1 MSKIVLT
8 GFKPFL
14 GDPINPS
21 EIICQNISDPDVHT
35 QVLAVDFYQAFEELK
50 IILQKENPEYV
61 VLLGLAS
68 SRAQVSLEKV
78 ALNWNES
85 KHPDEAGQFVSPSPI
100 QPSDDRL
107 ALMTKFPINEL
118 QEYLIEKKYPV
129 KISFSAGTYV
139 CNNVYF
145 KILSEFPDLKT
156 IFIHV
161 PNFENLNQALQMHMV
176 HDVLNYIQNL
186 KS

>member
-21 EIICQNISDPDVHT
+21 EIICQNISIPGVCT
-35 QVLAVDFYQAFEELK
+35 QVLSVDFYQAFEELK
-50 IILQKENPEYV
+50 ITLKKENPEYV
-61 VLLGLAS
+61 VSLGVAS
-68 SRAQVSLEKV
+68 SRVQVSLEKV

-85 KHPDEAGQFVSPSPI
+85 KHPDEAGQFVSPAPI

-118 QEYLIEKKYPV
+118 QDFLVEKKYPV

-139 CNNVYF
+139 CNNVYY
-145 KILSEFPDLKT
+145 KILAEFPDLKT

-161 PNFENLNQALQMHMV
+161 PIFENLNQELQVQMV

>member
-21 EIICQNISDPDVHT
+21 EIICQNISIPDVHT
-35 QVLAVDFYQAFEELK
+35 QVLSVDFHQAFEELK
-50 IILQKENPEYV
+50 ITLQKENPQYV

-68 SRAQVSLEKV
+68 SRAQISLEKV

-85 KHPDEAGQFVSPSPI
+85 EHPDEAGQFITPSKI
-100 QPSDDRL
+100 NLLDDRL
-107 ALMTKFPINEL
+107 ALMTKFPINEMHDFL
-118 QEYLIEKKYPV
+118 LAKKFPV

-139 CNNVYF
+139 CNNVYY
-145 KILSEFPDLKT
+145 KVLAEFPDLKT

-161 PNFENLNQALQMHMV
+161 PNFENLGQEIQVQMV
-176 HDVLNYIQNL
+176 HDIINFIQ
-186 KS
+186 S